1 MTYRKGV
8 PAPLGATPHRT
19 MDAQPR
25 GEVPLAKRPARP
37 RDVHGNELMDLFLFF
52 PDLPRPAR
60 PRAGPP
66 MHRRLRRVRV

>member
-1 MTYRKGV
+1 MN
-8 PAPLGATPHRT
+8 AP
-19 MDAQPR
+19 PR
-25 GEVPLAKRPARP
+25 AEVPHAKRPALVG
-37 RDVHGNELMDLFLFF
+37 DVHGNELMDLFLFF